1 MKKQL
6 ILILL
11 AGIALTACEKEP
23 DTDKLDNHYLV
34 YTDYDKG
41 TNFEALMTYYVPDSI
56 LYINNGDKKEYWR
69 GDAAEAVRME
79 FIENMNEHYVRVD
92 NIEDADIGLQLSY
105 VASTYTFAGYGGGDP
120 WWYGYPY
127 YWTPGYWGGHWGG
140 WYYSYPII
148 YSYTTGSIIGEMVN
162 LSVTDSK
169 KLPVIWSTYISGILN
184 SQGKLNL
191 QKTEAAIH
199 QAFKQTSVL
208 K

>member
-127 YWTPGYWGGHWGG
+127 YWTPGYWGGYWGG